1 MILTRYLYQKDHVEY
16 SIICSLSSN
25 NKEEAKFWAYEL
37 YYSGFKDETLKILV
51 EYHEKQC
58 SINSK
63 FSKIKKYIFT
73 KYEEWRTDNTQD
85 FIVGTIIENIVK
97 IISKSDAKTNSKQ
110 KNIWIKLSESDILKY
125 KSSPFI
131 STKAWKMPRR
141 LCIYKC
147 HEDPSIPFKS
157 TIDDYCNWLYYAYS
171 SPFWSNKIKR
181 YGGIVND
188 KEKTVIFHDEDKEEQ
203 FHNLY
208 NMEPDEQP
216 IQTLLNW
223 GLLL

>member
-16 SIICSLSSN
+16 SIACSLSSN

-51 EYHEKQC
+51 EYYEKQY
-58 SINSK
+58 STNPK
-63 FSKIKKYIFT
+63 FSKIKRYIMN
-73 KYEEWRTDNTQD
+73 KYEEWKTDNTQD

-97 IISKSDAKTNSKQ
+97 IVSKSNATTNSNQ
-110 KNIWIKLSESDILKY
+110 KILWIKLSETDILKY

-131 STKAWKMPRR
+131 ATKAWKMPRR

-171 SPFWSNKIKR
+171 SPFWSNKIKK

-188 KEKTVIFHDEDKEEQ
+188 KEKTVIFDDDDKEEQ

-216 IQTLLNW
+216 MQTLLNW
-223 GLLL
+223 GVIL